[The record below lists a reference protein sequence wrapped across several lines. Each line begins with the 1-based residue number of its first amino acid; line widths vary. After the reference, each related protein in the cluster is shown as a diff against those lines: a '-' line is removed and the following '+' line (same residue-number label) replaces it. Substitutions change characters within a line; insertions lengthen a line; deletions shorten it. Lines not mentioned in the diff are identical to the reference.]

1 MMHRGDPSEKPTISS
16 GRVILHADMDAFFA
30 SVEQL
35 DNPQLRGRPVVVG
48 GSAEGRGVV
57 AAASYEARVFGIRS
71 AMPMSRAMRLC
82 PEAIGVSPR
91 FARYAELSRQVMAIF
106 RTLTPLVEPISLDE
120 AFLDVS
126 ARLDDPA
133 GAIALARELKA
144 QVRATTGLTISV
156 GEGANKTVA
165 KIASDMG
172 KPDGLVIVPPGEERA
187 FLAPLPVR
195 ALWGIGP
202 KAEEALLAGGIRTID
217 DLATGEGE
225 RLRRLLGSRW
235 EEAQRMA
242 RGEDSREVHT
252 ARERKSVGAETTF
265 SEDLPDGPEL
275 QGDLDR
281 IALGV
286 AQRLAAHEL
295 HARTIALKLRYSDF
309 RTIGRQTTLR
319 TPTDDPEEIRRAAE
333 ALLAEVVRPGDHFR
347 LLGIQCANLSRG
359 ADVVQLPLWA
369 GPH

>member
-1 MMHRGDPSEKPTISS
+1 MAWSS
-16 GRVILHADMDAFFA
+16 CR
-30 SVEQL
+30 
-35 DNPQLRGRPVVVG
+35 RGRSG
-48 GSAEGRGVV
+48 
-57 AAASYEARVFGIRS
+57 
-71 AMPMSRAMRLC
+71 
-82 PEAIGVSPR
+82 
-91 FARYAELSRQVMAIF
+91 
-106 RTLTPLVEPISLDE
+106 
-120 AFLDVS
+120 
-126 ARLDDPA
+126 
-133 GAIALARELKA
+133 
-144 QVRATTGLTISV
+144 
-156 GEGANKTVA
+156 
-165 KIASDMG
+165 
-172 KPDGLVIVPPGEERA
+172 A

-202 KAEEALLAGGIRTID
+202 KAEEALLAGGIRTIG

-252 ARERKSVGAETTF
+252 ARERNSVGAETTF

-275 QGDLDR
+275 QGELDR

-286 AQRLAAHEL
+286 AQRLAVHEL

-319 TPTDDPEEIRRAAE
+319 TPTDDPEEIRRAAK

-347 LLGIQCANLSRG
+347 LLGIQCGNLSRG
-359 ADVVQLPLWA
+359 AEVVQLPLWA